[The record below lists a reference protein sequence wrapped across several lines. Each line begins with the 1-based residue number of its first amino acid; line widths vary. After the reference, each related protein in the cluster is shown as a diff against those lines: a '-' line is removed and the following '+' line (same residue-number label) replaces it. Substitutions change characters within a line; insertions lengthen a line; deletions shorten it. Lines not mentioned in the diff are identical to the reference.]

1 MSLSAVL
8 PLKFEKGKT
17 NSFEQC
23 KLLFQS
29 LLKFGQNLHFEE
41 FLVVTPKQDMARIEQ
56 ELEPYSAHLPLRYI
70 DEKNLIPEAMNRKGV
85 GGWRKQQLIKLAVS
99 SIVRSTY
106 YITLDADVLLKNTT
120 SNEDLIINGKAL
132 LQHQHKSVRPHWW
145 KGSAE
150 TLKVDPEMDTLGMN
164 VTPAILH
171 TQTVQNLK
179 NYLSQ
184 MEGRTWIN
192 QLLLSYH
199 GLPKSLWT
207 KSIPWTEYSL
217 YYLFLSHFGKLEE
230 VHQLAKKPVLISN
243 KSVWSTVDFDQW
255 DPTIAFQQDKV
266 PFLVV
271 QSNKQIPIENLR
283 EKLSPYLN

>member
-8 PLKFEKGKT
+8 PLKYENHKT
-17 NSFEQC
+17 NSFQQC

-56 ELEPYSAHLPLRYI
+56 ELEPYSAYLPLRYI
-70 DEKNLIPEAMNRKGV
+70 DEKDLILDATIRRGV

-99 SIVRSTY
+99 SIIHSAY
-106 YITLDADVLLKNTT
+106 YITFDADVLLKNTL
-120 SNEDLIINGKAL
+120 SNEDLIIKGKAL

-150 TLKVDPEMDTLGMN
+150 ILKIDPEMDNLGMD
-164 VTPAILH
+164 VTPALLH

-192 QLLLSYH
+192 QLLLSYY
-199 GLPKSLWT
+199 GFPKSLWK
-207 KSIPWTEYSL
+207 KSIPWTEYTL
-217 YYLFLSHFGKLEE
+217 YYLFLSNFGKLEE
-230 VHQLAKKPVLISN
+230 VHQLSEKPILLSK

-271 QSNKQIPIENLR
+271 QSNKQIPMENLR